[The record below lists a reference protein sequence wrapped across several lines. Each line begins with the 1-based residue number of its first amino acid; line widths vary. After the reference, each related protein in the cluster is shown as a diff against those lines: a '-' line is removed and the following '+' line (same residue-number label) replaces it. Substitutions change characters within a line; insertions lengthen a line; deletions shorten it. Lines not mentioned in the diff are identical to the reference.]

1 MEPLQ
6 TWWTTELY
14 PTSDEDNFGVVG
26 NFEVVKAADAQ
37 ATIAALEQ
45 RVKELKQWV
54 QDQSTANL
62 ETMRHTD
69 EMQSRALE
77 AEQQLTQRTAE
88 LERVRGERDEY
99 AHKTKMLCLQ
109 NGPLMIENHDMKKLI
124 AALPKVEA
132 VPMTDAGWTRERPTA
147 AGWYWNRISGTAGI
161 ALITRRDGRLYV
173 WLKFKDAW
181 LTREGWLDYIH
192 GEWLGP
198 ITPDSYA
205 RGGWRDLT

>member
-1 MEPLQ
+1 MERPK
-6 TWWTTELY
+6 TTK
-14 PTSDEDNFGVVG
+14 NVG
-26 NFEVVKAADAQ
+26 QPCVICGQSADAQ
-37 ATIAALEQ
+37 AAIAALQ
-45 RVKELKQWV
+45 ARVQELEQWV

-77 AEQQLTQRTAE
+77 AEQQLTRRTAE
-88 LERVRGERDEY
+88 LERVRDQY
-99 AHKTKMLCLQ
+99 ADLRKMVL
-109 NGPLMIENHDMKKLI
+109 
-124 AALPKVEA
+124 ALPKVEA

-147 AGWYWNRISGTAGI
+147 AGWYWNRINGTVGI

-205 RGGWRDLT
+205 RGLLSGTWVTTSLGIWLLPQWQCFVQRPT